1 VEKLDGKV
9 PIGVQRT
16 GLFVIKLLVIS
27 CLVLFLMWTVIKPVI
42 INQINPMIKLIIT
55 EAMKEELEPIN
66 YYVSEDILRFLK
78 KQYEKI
84 TGEHINLY
92 RDDVENAIK
101 YYELIERHM
110 PNKIT
115 PAVKQW
121 MIVINNWYRGELS

>member
-1 VEKLDGKV
+1 MEKLDGKV